1 MTDIT
6 FQIGAYAKDANPRP
20 QTHSWEE
27 WQSILTSHERRS
39 TKDGPYFGPY
49 MLDSSGQRRAAN
61 LLGYTA
67 IVLDVDKQA
76 ASIAQASAAMDKFKW
91 ASLLYTTYNSCEQLP
106 RYRVVVPVDGLL
118 PVVYLRAAVQSLAA
132 WLGLAIDPAS
142 WSRSQM
148 MYLPVCAPESTP
160 QTYVVRGPV
169 IPVSTL
175 LSVLPAPTVEDKMSV
190 KPDEWRETAVDGSES
205 DSLPLEELRDI
216 LLNMRSMKAAFGNG
230 VTARQIW
237 EVDEVALTAR
247 WPSESATKIFDRSA
261 ALQALCQHA
270 MWVCGHNH
278 ERALELIEMSSFR
291 ELYDDDYD
299 WDRRARQALANPKF
313 QSTDSFYVSKGAR
326 TAEAV
331 AVVTAPAAPVATNAR
346 PAIQPGMATFTKDH
360 LPNAATFMQCF
371 YPGGSLARVD
381 EEMYRWT
388 GKVWEVV
395 SKPEL
400 EHELTVAMSHS
411 TPQKDVVNG
420 TLSMLCALV
429 HKPGL
434 TLGDYPGKQPGR
446 LVHFDNGILDLDSMS
461 LSPHDPSWFSTNIL
475 PYAYTTGAGC
485 QHWQQFLSSIF
496 EGDDQRVQLL
506 QEWFGYMLVRSYEH
520 QKGMLMIG
528 APRSGKG
535 TIGRILREM
544 VGPFNFSGVS
554 LDGFA
559 SDPVL
564 DAISDKPV
572 VFVGD
577 ARTVDHGSRSKV
589 LARILEI
596 IGQDEVSFN
605 RKWIRKAHN
614 SSMPCRITIAAN
626 GVPEFLDHSGALS
639 ERLLILP
646 FNKSFAGREDPYLKD
661 KLLQELPGIC
671 CWAIAGL
678 QRLRAQGRF
687 TDVAAAEVER
697 EDMQSIQSPLHDFA
711 ALCLSFTPDAKVS
724 TEDLYQ
730 AYVAYCIRNGQYK
743 VGRNKLVS
751 EMRTAFRGRIEKR
764 PIRFDGVSKQG
775 FTGVGLRPDADMGVT
790 PHLVA

>member
-1 MTDIT
+1 MSVAAALSSGLAPLT
-6 FQIGAYAKDANPRP
+6 AYQQFVCWELRSRDGKKPTKVPINPR
-20 QTHSWEE
+20 T
-27 WQSILTSHERRS
+27 
-39 TKDGPYFGPY
+39 GG
-49 MLDSSGQRRAAN
+49 MASSVNSATWSDHT
-61 LLGYTA
+61 TA
-67 IVLDVDKQA
+67 IHYASQHPGMGVGFVFTDNDPFVFVDIDNCRLPDGQWSPLAIKLCTEFAGGFVEVSQSGNGLHIIARGKRPADHACKAEGFDVYDNMRFCSLTGAGCNGSADADHTATTDRIVRSYMAPDTEKL
-76 ASIAQASAAMDKFKW
+76 SIADWTDTACEGW
-91 ASLLYTTYNSCEQLP
+91 AGTEDDDELIAIALGSKS
-106 RYRVVVPVDGLL
+106 
-118 PVVYLRAAVQSLAA
+118 LRAAFT
-132 WLGLAIDPAS
+132 G
-142 WSRSQM
+142 
-148 MYLPVCAPESTP
+148 
-160 QTYVVRGPV
+160 
-169 IPVSTL
+169 
-175 LSVLPAPTVEDKMSV
+175 
-190 KPDEWRETAVDGSES
+190 
-205 DSLPLEELRDI
+205 
-216 LLNMRSMKAAFGNG
+216 G
-230 VTARQIW
+230 VTFADLWQAN
-237 EVDEVALTAR
+237 EDALGHAYPHDQGTE
-247 WPSESATKIFDRSA
+247 PFDRSRA
-261 ALQALCQHA
+261 DSALVQHLAFYTGKNAERIDRLFRQSAL
-270 MWVCGHNH
+270 MRDKW
-278 ERALELIEMSSFR
+278 EDR
-291 ELYDDDYD
+291 DDY
-299 WDRRARQALANPKF
+299 RTGTILRAISLQGEVYK
-313 QSTDSFYVSKGAR
+313 SKGAR

-388 GKVWEVV
+388 GKVWEIV

-687 TDVAAAEVER
+687 TDVAAAAVER